1 MIRSIIT
8 QLNKK
13 IPKPQGWRNTTCHAE
28 LALASKDPEIPKQ
41 VRNDKKSEMR
51 GAAHVNKKPGEF
63 LRANR
68 CYLQGFQYIYPGGR
82 VW

>member
-1 MIRSIIT
+1 MKNFIISK
-8 QLNKK
+8 LNKET
-13 IPKPQGWRNTTCHAE
+13 PKSQCWHNTNCHAE
-28 LALASKDPEIPKQ
+28 LVSASNEPEIPKQ
-41 VRNDKKSEMR
+41 ARNDKKSEMR
-51 GAAHVNKKPGEF
+51 GAAHVDKQPGEF